1 MARKM
6 AEKPAYDRSA
16 EDSGNVVS
24 LEHVNV
30 QIDDQ
35 RLSTLFYIAGL
46 GLTRDPF
53 MMTTV
58 TNMWATVGRSQ
69 FHLPTNKAQVL
80 RGRIGL
86 VMPDLDSLV
95 DRLEFVKKDLKGT
108 KFGFKSPNGNAV
120 VDVTCPWGNRFRVH
134 SPDPERFGPY
144 ALGLPYVQFDV
155 PPGTAE
161 GIARFY
167 EQIVHAPSRVEKVD
181 GAKSARV
188 KVGHG
193 QKLIFSET
201 RKKLP
206 EFDGHHIQVY
216 VADFSGPYNR
226 LLERG
231 LVSQEDSQYQYRFK
245 DIVDPDNGE
254 HLFTIEHEV
263 RSLTHPLYARELVN
277 RDPNQNIRNYVH
289 GHSSR
294 PYLLAR

>member
-1 MARKM
+1 MAK
-6 AEKPAYDRSA
+6 AIKYDRTA
-16 EDSGNVVS
+16 EDSGNIVS

-30 QIDDQ
+30 QIADQ
-35 RLSTLFYIAGL
+35 RLSTLFYIEGL
-46 GLTRDPF
+46 GLTRDPY

-58 TNMWATVGRSQ
+58 TNMWTNAGRSQ
-69 FHLPTNKAQVL
+69 FHLPTNTPQVL

-86 VMPDLDSLV
+86 VMPELDSLV
-95 DRLEFVKKDLKGT
+95 ERLASVKKDLKGT
-108 KFGFKSPNGNAV
+108 KFGFKAPNGNSA

-134 SPDPERFGPY
+134 TPDPERFGPY

-155 PPGTAE
+155 PVGAAA

-167 EQIVHAPSRVEKVD
+167 KQIMDAPARVGKID

-188 KVGHG
+188 KVGPG
-193 QKLIFSET
+193 QELIFSET
-201 RKKLP
+201 RKKQSA
-206 EFDGHHIQVY
+206 FDGHHIQVY

-231 LVSQEDSQYQYRFK
+231 LVSQEDSQHQYRFK
-245 DIVDPDNGE
+245 DIVDPETGDF
-254 HLFTIEHEV
+254 LFTIEHEI
-263 RSLTHPLYARELVN
+263 RSMTHPLYARELVN

-294 PYLLAR
+294 PYLVAR